1 MRILM
6 LVAALAFPALAQEH
20 AHGGASD
27 KDSNVPA
34 HQKHAL
40 DPNATADVL
49 EDVDRRLVISL
60 GLRRVAISACSARH
74 TWLVRLQSLRPQA

>member
-1 MRILM
+1 MT
-6 LVAALAFPALAQEH
+6 
-20 AHGGASD
+20 GGSGQRRLRGRSD
-27 KDSNVPA
+27 
-34 HQKHAL
+34 HAL

>member
-1 MRILM
+1 LR
-6 LVAALAFPALAQEH
+6 
-20 AHGGASD
+20 GRSD
-27 KDSNVPA
+27 
-34 HQKHAL
+34 HAL